1 MFSFGEIPTFK
12 RYRGGADRYRLY
24 DHEFPSP
31 SRNNEVNDGMP
42 YKPHQNKKSL
52 SRLALS
58 SEKSNNTKGPLSDL
72 EEEFIFAAEFGD
84 IPTVKRLLEEHPN
97 FNVDFNDILGRTPLR
112 LAVGNEHLEVVEL
125 LLDRSNAASIHEAL
139 LQAISAGHE
148 QIAETILK
156 HPKYKDVK
164 RENKRFGETDY
175 FFNTTSEDSPFSS
188 DITPLILA
196 AERNQFEIVQL
207 LLLRGET
214 IRKPHHYY
222 CNCQECSNKLVFDQL
237 RLAKT
242 RLNAYR
248 GLASSAYIS
257 LSSNDPILTAFELAR
272 ELRCVAKV
280 EKYYKS
286 DYLALADQLS
296 EYVVRL
302 LDKVRGHDE
311 LEKLLNKRK
320 REPDDE
326 TYEQLSRLKLAIHY
340 SEKKFVAHASC
351 QQKLVSIW
359 YNDLRAMERSNW
371 FFRSLI
377 VLGVTSAY
385 PLLAI
390 LYIFAPHSKI
400 GRFLQ
405 YPCIKFIGHA
415 MSFVTF
421 LIMILISS
429 AEGTTDLSRMSSF
442 PGPYRHYLWYKN
454 HSRLT
459 LPEDF
464 VVRTCRPE
472 VIQIGLSLWIIGML
486 WQEIKQ
492 VFSEGLYGYFDS
504 LYNYLDV
511 AVLTLY
517 LSSFTLK
524 YVCIWKVNVALQYFE
539 TREPWEKLLLSDQ
552 TAAKQMYWIIAD
564 RFYWDSLDPHN
575 IAEGLFAIANVI
587 SFTRVSYILPA
598 NEMFGPMQISIAR
611 MMTDIIKF
619 LAIFLVIL
627 VAFMVGLH
635 NLYWYYPKQVREKVE
650 FINHNITVRAEESF
664 GIPDKTVR
672 TVFWSLFGRGDA
684 TIVELDE
691 FEHIFTQYV
700 GYWIFGAYNWCSV
713 IVLLNMLIAMMSRSF
728 ELIQEDSDTEW
739 KFARSKL
746 YMDYIKSGAT
756 LPIPFNMI
764 PTPKSVWKLCSKLS
778 ICFCKGEAGDARPH
792 PGRIK
797 DVELYATS
805 PTTTNSGWNVGRSA
819 HKANGIKRFRERMQT
834 TNGFVRSDS
843 DHNLFEEKL
852 TYKRVMK
859 RIVKRYIFDMQ
870 RENDSNDDFDE
881 VKQDISSF
889 RYEILNHLQSREDE
903 SRECREKITMMEQ
916 KLSDLVQQ
924 QTVLLNKLCQTNS
937 DDSSQNGEQSGDVHR
952 KKDDSEDD
960 EGLAAPLLSES
971 AYSSLDEPSLEDE
984 LLQQL
989 SMSRNQYL
997 EDIPE
1002 EEATSQREDR
1012 RLKVRVRSESQD
1024 TNTSPRL
1031 SRQQSLDDE
1040 NYSTDDIVVQVMNE
1054 HDVKNAFDDKL

>member
-1 MFSFGEIPTFK
+1 MTGKPYHHKGILIQVIS
-12 RYRGGADRYRLY
+12 A
-24 DHEFPSP
+24 
-31 SRNNEVNDGMP
+31 SRNNEVTDNMP
-42 YKPHQNKKSL
+42 YKPHPRDMKSR
-52 SRLALS
+52 SRLTLS
-58 SEKSNNTKGPLSDL
+58 SEKSSNSKGQLSNL

-84 IPTVKRLLEEHPN
+84 IPTVKRILEEQPN

-156 HPKYKDVK
+156 HPKYRDVK

-286 DYLALADQLS
+286 EYLSLADQLS
-296 EYVVRL
+296 EYLVRL

-311 LEKLLNKRK
+311 LEKLLNKKK
-320 REPDDE
+320 READDE

-340 SEKKFVAHASC
+340 SEKKFVAHPSC

-371 FFRSLI
+371 FFRSLM
-377 VLGVTSAY
+377 VFGVTSLY

-390 LYIFAPHSKI
+390 LYLFAPHSKV

-421 LIMILISS
+421 LVMILISS
-429 AEGTTDLSRMSSF
+429 AEGTTDLSRLSSF
-442 PGPYRHYLWYKN
+442 PGPYKHYLWYKN

-492 VFSEGLYGYFDS
+492 VFSEGLYDYFDS

-524 YVCIWKVNVALQYFE
+524 YVCIWKVNVALQYF
-539 TREPWEKLLLSDQ
+539 TVRDPWEKLLRSDQ

-650 FINHNITVRAEESF
+650 FMKNNITVRAEEAF

-764 PTPKSVWKLCSKLS
+764 PSPKSVWKLCSRIS
-778 ICFCKGEAGDARPH
+778 SCFCKGEAGDVRPH

-805 PTTTNSGWNVGRSA
+805 PIATNTGWETARGS
-819 HKANGIKRFRERMQT
+819 HQANGIKRFRERMQT

-843 DHNLFEEKL
+843 EPNLFEEKL

-870 RENDSNDDFDE
+870 RENDNNDDFDE

-903 SRECREKITMMEQ
+903 SRDCREKIKLMEQ
-916 KLSDLVQQ
+916 NITHLIQQ
-924 QTVLLNKLCQTNS
+924 QTLLLSILEQRKS
-937 DDSSQNGEQSGDVHR
+937 AEIHQNGGHSSNVPR
-952 KKDDSEDD
+952 TKDEVESE
-960 EGLAAPLLSES
+960 ERLTAPPLLTES
-971 AYSSLDEPSLEDE
+971 AYSSLDEPSVDE
-984 LLQQL
+984 EPLHQL
-989 SMSRNQYL
+989 SLSRHQCL

-1002 EEATSQREDR
+1002 EDVTSQREDR
-1012 RLKVRVRSESQD
+1012 RLKVRVRSDSQD
-1024 TNTSPRL
+1024 TNTPPRL
-1031 SRQQSLDDE
+1031 SRQQTLDED
-1040 NYSTDDIVVQVMNE
+1040 NCSTDDIIVHVMDEN
-1054 HDVKNAFDDKL
+1054 DANDNFDAKL

>member
-12 RYRGGADRYRLY
+12 KSRGGAERYRPY
-24 DHEFPSP
+24 EHEFPSP

-42 YKPHQNKKSL
+42 YKSHQNKKSL
-52 SRLALS
+52 SRLTLS
-58 SEKSNNTKGPLSDL
+58 SEKSSNSKGPLSDL

-311 LEKLLNKRK
+311 LEKLLNKKK

-371 FFRSLI
+371 FFRSLM
-377 VLGVTSAY
+377 VFGVTSVY

-390 LYIFAPHSKI
+390 LYIFAPHSKV

-492 VFSEGLYGYFDS
+492 VFSEGLYDYFDS

-524 YVCIWKVNVALQYFE
+524 YVCIWKA
-539 TREPWEKLLLSDQ
+539 REPWEKLLVSDQ

-650 FINHNITVRAEESF
+650 FMKNNITVRAEEAF

-764 PTPKSVWKLCSKLS
+764 PTPKSVWKLCSKFS
-778 ICFCKGEAGDARPH
+778 RCFCKGEAGEMRPH

-805 PTTTNSGWNVGRSA
+805 PTTTNSGWDDGRST
-819 HKANGIKRFRERMQT
+819 HQANGIKRFRERMQT

-843 DHNLFEEKL
+843 EPNLFEEKL

-903 SRECREKITMMEQ
+903 SQDCREKINKMEQ
-916 KLSDLVQQ
+916 KMTHLIHQ
-924 QTVLLNKLCQTNS
+924 QTVLLNKLGQTNTA
-937 DDSSQNGEQSGDVHR
+937 DVYQNGGHANDVHR
-952 KKDDSEDD
+952 SRDKSEDD
-960 EGLAAPLLSES
+960 TGLAAPLLTES

-1012 RLKVRVRSESQD
+1012 RLKVRVRSDSQD

-1040 NYSTDDIVVQVMNE
+1040 NYSTDDIIVHVMNE
-1054 HDVKNAFDDKL
+1054 NDVKNAFDAKL

>member
-1 MFSFGEIPTFK
+1 MFSFGEIQTFK
-12 RYRGGADRYRLY
+12 RHRGGQDRYRL
-24 DHEFPSP
+24 HEHESPSP
-31 SRNNEVNDGMP
+31 SRSNDVSDSMP
-42 YKPHQNKKSL
+42 YKSHKDKKSL
-52 SRLALS
+52 SRLNLAG
-58 SEKSNNTKGPLSDL
+58 EKSSSSKGPLSDL

-156 HPKYKDVK
+156 HPKYRDVR

-286 DYLALADQLS
+286 EYSALADQLS

-320 REPDDE
+320 REANDE

-340 SEKKFVAHASC
+340 SEKKFVAHPSC

-359 YNDLRAMERSNW
+359 YNDLRSMERSNW
-371 FFRSLI
+371 FFRSLM
-377 VLGVTSAY
+377 VLGVTSMY

-390 LYIFAPHSKI
+390 LYWFAPHSKV
-400 GRFLQ
+400 GRFLT

-421 LIMILISS
+421 LVMILISS
-429 AEGTTDLSRMSSF
+429 AEGTTDLSRLSSF
-442 PGPYRHYLWYKN
+442 PGPYMHYLWYKN

-472 VIQIGLSLWIIGML
+472 LIQIGLSLWIIGML

-492 VFSEGLYGYFDS
+492 VFSEGLYDYFDS

-524 YVCIWKVNVALQYFE
+524 YVCIWKVNVALKYFE
-539 TREPWEKLLLSDQ
+539 ARDPWEKLLRSDQ

-611 MMTDIIKF
+611 MMTDIMKF

-627 VAFMVGLH
+627 IAFMVGLH

-650 FINHNITVRAEESF
+650 FMKNNITVRAEEAF

-691 FEHIFTQYV
+691 FNHIFTQYV

-728 ELIQEDSDTEW
+728 EIIQEDSDTEW

-764 PTPKSVWKLCSKLS
+764 PSPKSVWKLCSRIGK
-778 ICFCKGEAGDARPH
+778 CFCKSETGDLRPH

-797 DVELYATS
+797 DVELYANS
-805 PTTTNSGWNVGRSA
+805 PTATSSGWDSSQTSYQ
-819 HKANGIKRFRERMQT
+819 ANGIKRFRERMQT

-843 DHNLFEEKL
+843 EPNLFEEKL

-870 RENDSNDDFDE
+870 RENDNNDDFDE
-881 VKQDISSF
+881 IKQDISSF
-889 RYEILNHLQSREDE
+889 RYEILNHLQSREQE
-903 SRECREKITMMEQ
+903 GRQCREKMDVMEQ
-916 KLSDLVQQ
+916 KMNHLMKQ
-924 QTVLLNKLCQTNS
+924 QTLLLNSLKTTISVDINQNGGNPNDVRRNS
-937 DDSSQNGEQSGDVHR
+937 DNIDNIL
-952 KKDDSEDD
+952 
-960 EGLAAPLLSES
+960 GLTAPPLSES
-971 AYSSLDEPSLEDE
+971 AYSSLEEPSGEDE
-984 LLQQL
+984 FIQQL
-989 SMSRNQYL
+989 SQSRNQYL

-1002 EEATSQREDR
+1002 EEGTSHRDS
-1012 RLKVRVRSESQD
+1012 RLKVRLRSDSQD

-1040 NYSTDDIVVQVMNE
+1040 NYSTEDVIVNVMDEN
-1054 HDVKNAFDDKL
+1054 DVKGSFDAKL